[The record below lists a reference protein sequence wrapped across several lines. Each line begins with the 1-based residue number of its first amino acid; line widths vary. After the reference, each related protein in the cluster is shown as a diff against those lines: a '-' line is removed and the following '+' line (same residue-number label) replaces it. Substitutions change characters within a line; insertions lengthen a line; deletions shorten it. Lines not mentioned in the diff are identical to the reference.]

1 MLYILYCRDDA
12 KESARVRSQYLNEHL
27 AYLDRHKD
35 IILLGGAMLAED
47 GKTRVGSTLVL
58 NVPSREQAE
67 LFSQNEP
74 FRRAGLYA
82 SVEITRMRR
91 AQWYPQNVPNTA
103 DGH

>member
-1 MLYILYCRDDA
+1 MLYIVYCRDDP
-12 KESARVRSQYLNEHL
+12 EQSARIRSQFLNEHL
-27 AYLDRHKD
+27 AYLDRHKG

-58 NVPSREQAE
+58 NVESREQAV

-74 FRRAGLYA
+74 FRRNGLYA

-91 AQWYPQNVPNTA
+91 AQWYPDNAPTSA
-103 DGH
+103 DG

>member
-1 MLYILYCRDDA
+1 MLYVLYCRDDPGQ
-12 KESARVRSQYLNEHL
+12 SAHIRSQFLNEHL
-27 AYLDRHKD
+27 AYLDRHGD

-47 GKTRVGSTLVL
+47 GKTRLGSTLIL
-58 NVPSREQAE
+58 NVPSREQAL

-91 AQWYPQNVPNTA
+91 GQWHPMNVPKTA
-103 DGH
+103 DGD